1 MAQTQSSTTEGYTEI
16 GKIMAGEGSSVP
28 TKIVLIKT
36 SCTADATQTYSGIT
50 KCTEDG
56 LAMAASTCTSETTT
70 VTDDTLQVTHEFTA
84 GVGVSVT
91 VLGAG
96 LVNTDEDV
104 LFMLTCFNAGIAM
117 EAGDTLTPTL
127 QMQFKAD

>member
-1 MAQTQSSTTEGYTEI
+1 LAQTQSSTTEGYTEI
-16 GKIMAGEGSSVP
+16 GKIMAGEASTVP

-36 SCTADATQTYSGIT
+36 SCTADATQTYAGIT

-56 LAMAASTCTSETTT
+56 LAIAAGTCTSETTT
-70 VTDDTLQVTHEFTA
+70 VTDDTVQVTHQFTTGA
-84 GVGVSVT
+84 GVSVT

-96 LVNTDEDV
+96 LVNTDGDV
-104 LFMLTCFNAGIAM
+104 LFMLTCFNAGIAL

-127 QMQFKAD
+127 KMQFKAD